1 MTMTTPIES
10 SQASDRQLV
19 QRHLAGEPA
28 AFRQIVERYQGM
40 VCALAV
46 SGCGD
51 VARSEDLAQEV
62 FVTAWRGLPKLGD
75 PGKLRA
81 WLGGITRNLILRSF
95 RQARSTPTHAA
106 EPLSPEIPDG
116 SSDPSTQAVSADE
129 VALLWSVVMGI
140 PQVYREPL
148 ILFYREHQSVAAV
161 AATLEL
167 SEEAVRQRLL
177 RGRAMLSE
185 RIANRVESA
194 LERSAPQAS
203 FVGAVLLALPHPA
216 IPTLA
221 AGSMGGGAMVKGGI
235 GVKLLTAFAAL
246 PALVT
251 GLTDYL
257 RFRAELEST
266 GPADRSRVIRRHV
279 IPLMGNAFAAVL
291 IGLLIGLGAAGGGN
305 GVGFGIGVACLVAG
319 MAVYQRRK
327 GCPQV
332 GAAGFEYRSR
342 GGFMGMPWVHVRAG
356 GAPGWAVARGWIAI
370 SDGVAIGGC
379 FAGAPLAIAPLS
391 VGNVAVG
398 GFVLGGIVAGIGA
411 LGGVALGWWAAG
423 GVALAGKA
431 AWGALA
437 MAPDFAVGNLA
448 LATHANNS
456 AARAYLAGHEFFIL
470 ARSAWRIAL
479 WGMFT
484 AWIPA
489 LGLISWRLWRSRG
502 ASSAAR

>member
-1 MTMTTPIES
+1 MTPPIES
-10 SQASDRQLV
+10 SQITDRQLV

-46 SGCGD
+46 SACGD

-106 EPLSPEIPDG
+106 EALSPEIPDG
-116 SSDPSTQAVSADE
+116 SLDPSTQAISADE
-129 VALLWSVVMGI
+129 VALLWSVMMGI
-140 PQVYREPL
+140 PEVYREPL

-161 AATLEL
+161 AASLEL

-185 RIANRVESA
+185 RMAKRVESA
-194 LERSAPQAS
+194 LERSAPQPS
-203 FVGAVLLALPHPA
+203 FVGAVLLALPHPVL
-216 IPTLA
+216 PTLA
-221 AGSMGGGAMVKGGI
+221 AGSVSGGGMVKVGLW
-235 GVKLLTAFAAL
+235 VKMLAAFAAL
-246 PALVT
+246 PALLT

-266 GPADRSRVIRRHV
+266 GPMDRSRVIRRHV
-279 IPLMGNAFAAVL
+279 LPLMGNAFAAVV
-291 IGLLIGLGAAGGGN
+291 IGLLIRLGLVGGGN
-305 GVGFGIGVACLVAG
+305 AVGFGIGVACLVAA

-327 GCPQV
+327 GRPLV
-332 GAAGFEYRSR
+332 DTAGFEYRSR
-342 GGFMGMPWVHVRAG
+342 GGFLGMPWVHLRAG

-411 LGGVALGWWAAG
+411 LGGVAAGWWAAG
-423 GVALAGKA
+423 GVALGGKA

-437 MAPDFAVGNLA
+437 VASDFAVGNLA
-448 LATHANNS
+448 LATHANNT
-456 AARAYLAGHEFFIL
+456 AARAYVAGHEFFVL
-470 ARSAWRIAL
+470 VRSAWRIAL

-484 AWIPA
+484 SWIPA

-502 ASSAAR
+502 ASNSTQ